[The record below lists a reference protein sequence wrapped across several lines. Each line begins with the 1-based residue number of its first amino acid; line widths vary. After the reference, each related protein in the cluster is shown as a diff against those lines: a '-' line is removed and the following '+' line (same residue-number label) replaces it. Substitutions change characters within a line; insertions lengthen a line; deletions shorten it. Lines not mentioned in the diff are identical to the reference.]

1 MTKTVTISGFM
12 YGGERECGDKQPEV
26 GDQRLVNP
34 IVRAHIYLIIV
45 ELQKQPGF
53 EA

>member
-1 MTKTVTISGFM
+1 MTKTVTITGVM
-12 YGGERECGDKQPEV
+12 YGGERECGNKQPEV

-34 IVRAHIYLIIV
+34 IVRAHIYPFIV